1 MFTGKAIYHDH
12 TAMNDPDRVHVVGTI
27 IGMVLTLAIMLLLN
41 VFPDKIGIIRSPMDP
56 ASFRPLLAPEFREY
70 MPWLNLCWGLTL
82 TLCAINLTSGRWNI
96 YSRWAEIG
104 LNVLGAYILLRMV
117 LGGPLLM
124 YPGLTIV
131 AKLGLLVAL
140 CAIGVETI
148 VKLVRLL
155 AGMQTPVP
163 PEQPRRSPDR

>member
-27 IGMVLTLAIMLLLN
+27 IGMVLILAIMLLFN

-56 ASFRPLLAPEFREY
+56 AGWMPLLAPEFQEH

-82 TLCAINLTSGRWNI
+82 ILCAINLAFGRWNI
-96 YSRWAEIG
+96 YSRSAELG
-104 LNVLGAYILLRMV
+104 LNVLGAFILLRMV

-124 YPGLTIV
+124 YPGLTLV
-131 AKLGLLVAL
+131 LKLGLLVAL
-140 CAIGVETI
+140 CGIGVDITK
-148 VKLVRLL
+148 KLVRLL
-155 AGMQTPVP
+155 TRMQTSAP
-163 PEQPRRSPDR
+163 PRRSPER